1 MDRIIMED
9 DAGVMAAALPEERRA
24 SRLKF
29 DNILG
34 CNYYSLTLFFF
45 IVGGIIIVICILL
58 LIDAVGLHKRSEEC
72 GREK

>member
-29 DNILG
+29 DNILAW
-34 CNYYSLTLFFF
+34 LLLLFFSVVSLHSGGDNNRYMH
-45 IVGGIIIVICILL
+45 IVVDRRGGVTQ
-58 LIDAVGLHKRSEEC
+58 EER
-72 GREK
+72 GVWT